1 MPPPSVTLDC
11 RLLCASGCAYYIT
24 GTKYQPLPGDR
35 WGPVVNFIGQPTP
48 IAGGDD
54 LIDACLIGEN
64 ADGIIVAFRGTLP
77 PSWSSQSILD
87 WLQDMLAEPESR
99 PNLPGKVHTGF
110 YDATAAI
117 IDQVAAQ
124 VKTKGDKP
132 VYVTGHSLG
141 GAMAALGA
149 WIMQA
154 AYGIKIAQVMTF
166 AGPKP
171 GDSTFQA
178 AYQKAFPNHV
188 RYENYDDL
196 VPLLPPADEFINL
209 VAEIPVIGEL
219 FEQATGWDYQPVG
232 TLSYVESAADGYK
245 VVPDSD
251 PLMDQR
257 LADIVVEIGEDV
269 YSEDFS
275 SFGYA
280 HSLMCGYGYISG
292 TCPGTVCQAAQA

>member
-1 MPPPSVTLDC
+1 MPPPSLTLDC

-35 WGPVVNFIGQPTP
+35 WGPAVNFIGQPTP
-48 IAGGDD
+48 IAGGND
-54 LIDACLIGEN
+54 LIDAGLIGEV

-77 PSWSSQSILD
+77 PSWSLQSILD
-87 WLQDMLAEPESR
+87 WLQDMLAEPGSR
-99 PNLPGKVHTGF
+99 PDLPGKVHTGF

-117 IDQVAAQ
+117 IDQVASQ
-124 VKTKGDKP
+124 VKTKGSKP

-141 GAMAALGA
+141 GAMAVLGA

-154 AYGIKIAQVMTF
+154 TYGIKIAQVMTF
-166 AGPKP
+166 AAPKP
-171 GDSTFQA
+171 GDSAFQA
-178 AYQKAFPNHV
+178 AYQKVFASHV

-196 VPLLPPADEFINL
+196 VPLLPPADDFIKL

-219 FEQATGWDYQPVG
+219 FKQAKHWDYQAVG
-232 TLSYVESAADGYK
+232 TLKYIESASNGYGI
-245 VVPDSD
+245 VSD
-251 PLMDQR
+251 PSMAER
-257 LADIVVEIGEDV
+257 LGDIVYELAQDI

-275 SFGYA
+275 SFGNA

-292 TCPGTVCQAAQA
+292 ACPGAVCQGDQAA